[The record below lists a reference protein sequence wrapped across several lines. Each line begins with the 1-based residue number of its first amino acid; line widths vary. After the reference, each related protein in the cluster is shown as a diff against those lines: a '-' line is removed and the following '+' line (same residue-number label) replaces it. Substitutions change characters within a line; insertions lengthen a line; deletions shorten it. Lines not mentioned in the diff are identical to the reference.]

1 MAAFITRS
9 LSHAPEPAS
18 IRDRRLHKV
27 HRPEMSLFV
36 LGINHQTAPVSLRER
51 VAFSADM
58 VPVALAGLRALPQV
72 QEVALLSTCN
82 RTELYAVT
90 SDDGCALAD
99 WLAMHSDGAGD
110 PGSNPGQALQAYL
123 YRHRDADAVRH
134 LFRVATGLDSLVLG
148 EPQILGQVKEA
159 WATARSVGSLGTKLD
174 RLFQQA
180 FVTAK
185 RARTNTRIGV
195 NPVSV
200 ASAAVRLAQ
209 ESFARLQ
216 DSTVLLIGAGE
227 TIELAARHLVQA
239 RTKRLLVANRTLAHA
254 QDLASRHGGF
264 ALPLA
269 EIDRHLGEA
278 DIVLT
283 ATASREPILHKHQV
297 AAALATRK
305 HRPMLLLDLAV
316 PRDIASDVAE
326 LRDVF
331 LYTVDDLERSIED
344 NRRSRREAAIEAEAI
359 IELQV
364 SRFVETLAASTR
376 TASLKRLR
384 AHGEAARAEVLAKA
398 KQQLGAGQDPGEVL
412 DFLAHTLTNRLLH
425 APTIALREAALT
437 GNAELARAADK
448 LFPADKPEKGNGE

>member
-1 MAAFITRS
+1 MAAFSNRS

-18 IRDRRLHKV
+18 TSDGGMQKV
-27 HRPEMSLFV
+27 LRHEMSLFV

-51 VAFSADM
+51 VAFSAET
-58 VPVALAGLRALPQV
+58 VPTALAGLHALPQV
-72 QEVALLSTCN
+72 HEVALLSTCN

-90 SDDGCALAD
+90 DDDGVALAD
-99 WLAMHSDGAGD
+99 WLATHHDDDHG
-110 PGSNPGQALQAYL
+110 PGLHAYL

-148 EPQILGQVKEA
+148 EPQILGQVKDA
-159 WATARSVGSLGTKLD
+159 WATARHAGSLGTQLD
-174 RLFQQA
+174 RLFQHA

-185 RARTNTRIGV
+185 RARTDTRLGV

-209 ESFARLQ
+209 DSFARLQ

-239 RTKRLLVANRTLAHA
+239 KTKRLLVANRTLGHA
-254 QDLASRHGGF
+254 QELASRHGGV
-264 ALPLA
+264 ALPLS
-269 EIDRHLGEA
+269 ELDRHLGEA
-278 DIVLT
+278 DIVLS

-316 PRDIASDVAE
+316 PRDIASDVAD

-331 LYTVDDLERSIED
+331 LYTVDDLERVIED
-344 NRRSRREAAIEAEAI
+344 NRRGRHEAAIEAEAI
-359 IELQV
+359 VALQV

-376 TASLKRLR
+376 TAPLKRLR
-384 AHGEAARAEVLAKA
+384 AHGDAAKAEVLAKA
-398 KQQLGAGQDPGEVL
+398 RQQLNAGQDPSEVL

-448 LFPADKPEKGNGE
+448 LFPVAGSEKGNGE